1 MNEDLSIKK
10 KQIESEI
17 QKEIENAEKEIQR
30 FKINSTPKMISI
42 SEEIVSIVIK
52 DIFGEDLNK
61 SSIKATVTEINKG
74 YKN

>member
-42 SEEIVSIVIK
+42 SEEIVSNVIK